1 MAQARAIKR
10 SIQSSPRKMRLMLD
24 LIRGKRATEA
34 LSLLHFTPNH
44 ASVVCEQ
51 TLRSAIANFQT
62 KPENQ
67 GIDIED
73 LWVREC
79 FSDGGAVLKR
89 VLPAPMGRAFR
100 VRKRS
105 NHLTIVVSNNPLN
118 SQIAKMGRKDKK
130 QFENSNAP
138 AMAKAKGMREAR
150 AAKSGSAK
158 PAAKKAPKKAAAS
171 AASSTEAAA

>member
-24 LIRGKRATEA
+24 LIRGKRVSEA

-51 TLRSAIANFQT
+51 TLRSAVANFQM

-79 FSDGGAVLKR
+79 FADGGAMLKR
-89 VLPAPMGRAFR
+89 ILPAPMGRAFR

-105 NHLTIVVSNNPLN
+105 NHLTIIVSNNPLN

-138 AMAKAKGMREAR
+138 SVAKAK
-150 AAKSGSAK
+150 SAK
-158 PAAKKAPKKAAAS
+158 PAAKAPAKKSSKKAA
-171 AASSTEAAA
+171 TAAA

>member
-24 LIRGKRATEA
+24 MIRGKRVSEA

-44 ASVVCEQ
+44 ASVVAEQ
-51 TLRSAIANFQT
+51 TLRSAIANFQS
-62 KPENQ
+62 KPENS
-67 GIDIED
+67 GIDIEE

-89 VLPAPMGRAFR
+89 ILPAPMGRAFR

-105 NHLTIVVSNNPLN
+105 NHLTIVVSNKPLN
-118 SQIAKMGRKDKK
+118 SQIAKLGRKDK
-130 QFENSNAP
+130 QAFVNMNAQAP
-138 AMAKAKGMREAR
+138 APKAA
-150 AAKSGSAK
+150 AK
-158 PAAKKAPKKAAAS
+158 PAASASAAKKPRAKKAAA
-171 AASSTEAAA
+171 TEANAAE

>member
-24 LIRGKRATEA
+24 LIRGKRVSEA

-62 KPENQ
+62 KPENS
-67 GIDIED
+67 GIDIEE

-138 AMAKAKGMREAR
+138 AMAKAKSMREAR
-150 AAKSGSAK
+150 TAKGATKS
-158 PAAKKAPKKAAAS
+158 AAKKTSKKA
-171 AASSTEAAA
+171 EATATA

>member
-24 LIRGKRATEA
+24 LIRGKRVSEA

-51 TLRSAIANFQT
+51 TLRSAVANFQS
-62 KPENQ
+62 KPENA
-67 GIDIED
+67 GIDVEE

-89 VLPAPMGRAFR
+89 ILPAPMGRAFR
-100 VRKRS
+100 MRKRS
-105 NHLTIVVSNNPLN
+105 NHLTIVVSNKPLN
-118 SQIAKMGRKDKK
+118 STIAKFGRKDK
-130 QFENSNAP
+130 QAYVNMNPQAP
-138 AMAKAKGMREAR
+138 APKAPKA
-150 AAKSGSAK
+150 SAK
-158 PAAKKAPKKAAAS
+158 PAAAKKPRAKKATAVS
-171 AASSTEAAA
+171 AAE